1 MAKIDL
7 YKKKYGIYGKVEM
20 SVLIPVNKAKLRI
33 NFQDGII
40 NAQGVVPASFT
51 TSDPVVQT
59 AIENHEMYLKGRI
72 KLVKKYKIG
81 EVETETSSQP
91 SKSESPAPETP
102 QDGSETVYQDVK
114 NAQTAKEVLI
124 REFNVPIIELQD
136 KESIKSKAK
145 GLGVSF
151 PNWK

>member
-1 MAKIDL
+1 
-7 YKKKYGIYGKVEM
+7 M

-81 EVETETSSQP
+81 EVETEISSQP

-102 QDGSETVYQDVK
+102 QDGSTAYEDVK

-145 GLGVSF
+145 ELGVSF

>member
-102 QDGSETVYQDVK
+102 QDGSTVYEDVK
-114 NAQTAKEVLI
+114 NSQTAKEVLI

-145 GLGVSF
+145 ELGVSF

>member
-102 QDGSETVYQDVK
+102 QDGSTVYEDVK

-145 GLGVSF
+145 ELGVSF

>member
-81 EVETETSSQP
+81 EVETETSSHP
-91 SKSESPAPETP
+91 SKSETTAPEAP
-102 QDGSETVYQDVK
+102 QDGSTVYEDVK

-145 GLGVSF
+145 ELGVSF

>member
-20 SVLIPVNKAKLRI
+20 SALIPVNKAKLRI

-102 QDGSETVYQDVK
+102 QDGSTVYEDVK

-145 GLGVSF
+145 ELGVSF

>member
-40 NAQGVVPASFT
+40 NAQGVLPASFT

-102 QDGSETVYQDVK
+102 QDGSTVYEDVK

-145 GLGVSF
+145 ELGVSF

>member
-102 QDGSETVYQDVK
+102 QEGSTVYEDVK

-145 GLGVSF
+145 ELGVSF

>member
-102 QDGSETVYQDVK
+102 QDGSTVYQDVK

-145 GLGVSF
+145 ELGVSF

>member
-102 QDGSETVYQDVK
+102 QDGSTVYEDIK

-145 GLGVSF
+145 ELGVSF

>member
-81 EVETETSSQP
+81 EVEMETSSQP

-102 QDGSETVYQDVK
+102 QDGSTVYEDVK

-145 GLGVSF
+145 ELGVSF

>member
-81 EVETETSSQP
+81 EVETETSPQP
-91 SKSESPAPETP
+91 SKSENPAPETP
-102 QDGSETVYQDVK
+102 QDGSTVYEDVK

-145 GLGVSF
+145 ELGVSF

>member
-91 SKSESPAPETP
+91 SKSESTAPETP
-102 QDGSETVYQDVK
+102 QDGSTVYEDVK

-145 GLGVSF
+145 ELGVSF

>member
-1 MAKIDL
+1 
-7 YKKKYGIYGKVEM
+7 
-20 SVLIPVNKAKLRI
+20 
-33 NFQDGII
+33 
-40 NAQGVVPASFT
+40 
-51 TSDPVVQT
+51 
-59 AIENHEMYLKGRI
+59 MYLKGRI

-81 EVETETSSQP
+81 EVETETSSQT

-102 QDGSETVYQDVK
+102 EDGSETVYQDVK

-145 GLGVSF
+145 ELGVSF